1 MAFENFYY
9 TIYLLVVLFSAL
21 LIAAV
26 GRITINYRQAL
37 LAILPVFL
45 FFVAW
50 DIFAVWRG
58 HWAFGLDKMLGP
70 VIINQPLD
78 ELAFFVVVPLFH
90 IIVWEAI
97 KKFRRW

>member
-1 MAFENFYY
+1 MAFENFFYI
-9 TIYLLVVLFSAL
+9 IYLVVVLLSAL

-26 GRITINYRQAL
+26 AKIKINWKL
-37 LAILPVFL
+37 FILAIVPVFII
-45 FFVAW
+45 FVAW

-58 HWAFGLDKMLGP
+58 HWSFGMDKMLGP
-70 VIINQPLD
+70 VIINQPLE
-78 ELAFFVVVPLFH
+78 ELAFFIVIPLFH